1 MIEIFLVLFHVKQ
14 FFGVLY
20 HNLLKP
26 LLEGGRLQVFWIT
39 QKLKKNGKNKRF
51 FFSKKLKD
59 IEIKCNSKNKLSWE
73 KHRDSR
79 EISLA
84 TIFSRHVFFS

>member
-1 MIEIFLVLFHVKQ
+1 MLQKLENEYVTGIYRGEVIEIFLVLFHVKQ

-26 LLEGGRLQVFWIT
+26 LVEGGRLQVFWIT

-51 FFSKKLKD
+51 FFQKS
-59 IEIKCNSKNKLSWE
+59 
-73 KHRDSR
+73 
-79 EISLA
+79 
-84 TIFSRHVFFS
+84 